1 MSESRGTVNNTPLKD
16 TPPLVALVTGG
27 GTGFGAATAE
37 LLAERGWKVAV
48 CGRREKP
55 LQAVAEATGGLPV
68 RADLADPDAGAA
80 VVDAVLAEFGRLD
93 GLVLNAG
100 IQRLGNL
107 ETLSRQDWDDVFA
120 TNVSGPF
127 HLAKAALP
135 HLLASRGTVVSVSS
149 VAAIRTAIGMTGYGA
164 SKAALSALTHSI
176 AVEYGPAGV
185 RANVV
190 CPGWGRTEMADDEM
204 VEIGRPRGLDVD
216 EAYALVT
223 SLVPLRRPGQA
234 REMAAAIVWLLSSE
248 SSYVNGATLTVD
260 GGHTALDP
268 GTVPFDERV
277 TIR

>member
-1 MSESRGTVNNTPLKD
+1 VAENRKTATP
-16 TPPLVALVTGG
+16 VALVTGG

-48 CGRREKP
+48 CGRREGP
-55 LQAVAEATGGLPV
+55 LRTVAEATGALPV
-68 RADLADPDAGAA
+68 PADLADPDTGAL
-80 VVDAVLAEFGRLD
+80 VVEAVLTEFGRLD
-93 GLVLNAG
+93 GVVLNAG

-107 ETLSRQDWDDVFA
+107 ETLSQKDWDDVFA

-127 HLAKAALP
+127 HLARAALP
-135 HLLASRGTVVSVSS
+135 HLLASRGSVVAVSS
-149 VAAIRTAIGMTGYGA
+149 VAAIRTAIGMTAYGA
-164 SKAALSALTHSI
+164 SKAALISLTHSI

-204 VEIGRPRGLDVD
+204 VEIGRHRGLDVD

-223 SLVPLRRPGQA
+223 ALVPLRRPGRA
-234 REMAAAIVWLLSSE
+234 REIAAAIVWLLSSE

-277 TIR
+277 SIT